1 MVINGLKCYG
11 IKRGKTGVGIA
22 VIRGKIFAAY
32 TKNKIKAA
40 PVVFNQRNLGEEV
53 CGIIVNSGNANA
65 YTGSK
70 GIENARR
77 MAEFLAKRLGCG
89 IDKIAVASTG
99 VIGRQLDLEEI
110 ESLAEEVFKNL
121 GDDMKSLEA
130 FAKSIT
136 TTDRFPKISVK
147 EFNGVKIVGVAKGA
161 GMIAP
166 NMATMLAFA
175 FTNAKVD
182 GMKEIFREAVDLSFN
197 RLVVDGDTSTN
208 DTVFLVTTEEKEVE
222 RNLFRK
228 KLLEVFLEL
237 AEMIAKDGEG
247 ATKVMWVDVRGALND
262 EDALKVAKSVA
273 SSLLVKTAIFGNDP
287 NFGRIIAA
295 IGYSSAQVDEEISLE
310 IESGK
315 GSAKIVE
322 KGEVIGNFERAREIM
337 DSDKIVIR
345 IDLHKGG
352 GRAYAI
358 GCDLTHDYVELNSK
372 YTT

>member
-40 PVVFNQRNLGEEV
+40 PVVFNQQNLGDEV

-121 GDDMKSLEA
+121 GDDFESLEA
-130 FAKSIT
+130 FAESIT

-222 RNLFRK
+222 KEIFRE

-322 KGEVIGNFERAREIM
+322 KGEVLGDTEKAREIM
-337 DSDKIVIR
+337 DSDKIFIR
-345 IDLHKGG
+345 IDLHKGKG
-352 GRAYAI
+352 KAYAI